1 MTATS
6 PKIEIAPT
14 SEASRIESLDVFR
27 GFALLGILL
36 LNIIGFGLFSPSY
49 SNPAFDLI
57 GTATANTW
65 TWGTIELFAEGS
77 MRCLFS
83 ILFGAGVVLFT
94 TGDNAKSGWIHY
106 KRTFW
111 LLMFGLFDAYILLWN
126 GDILV
131 TYALAGAV
139 LYLLRNKSAKTLFI
153 ISGTLV
159 LLMSLQHLGIG
170 LALKQ
175 TSNMYD
181 EVSLADAAGQEEI
194 VSKDKREAAIV
205 WEDFSNDYSL
215 SPEQIKAEIVARTS
229 NYADAFDWNAKKN
242 ADLYSL
248 VLPTF
253 MIWDTLAMMLLGMA
267 FYKTGILQAARSPIF
282 YKKLMVLGFGVGLLI
297 NGYEIYRAY
306 TSGFDLF
313 ASFAQMQPT
322 YHIGRIGMAFGYIG
336 LLGWICQTGYLK
348 SLTSRLSAVGRMALT
363 NYLMQSLICAVI
375 FTGLGFGLLGR
386 FQRVELYGIVI
397 VIWLFQLWLSPLW
410 LSRFRFGPVEWL
422 WRTLTYGK
430 APGFKR

>member
-126 GDILV
+126 G
-131 TYALAGAV
+131 
-139 LYLLRNKSAKTLFI
+139 
-153 ISGTLV
+153 
-159 LLMSLQHLGIG
+159 
-170 LALKQ
+170 
-175 TSNMYD
+175 
-181 EVSLADAAGQEEI
+181 
-194 VSKDKREAAIV
+194 
-205 WEDFSNDYSL
+205 
-215 SPEQIKAEIVARTS
+215 
-229 NYADAFDWNAKKN
+229 
-242 ADLYSL
+242 
-248 VLPTF
+248 
-253 MIWDTLAMMLLGMA
+253 
-267 FYKTGILQAARSPIF
+267 
-282 YKKLMVLGFGVGLLI
+282 
-297 NGYEIYRAY
+297 
-306 TSGFDLF
+306 
-313 ASFAQMQPT
+313 
-322 YHIGRIGMAFGYIG
+322 
-336 LLGWICQTGYLK
+336 
-348 SLTSRLSAVGRMALT
+348 
-363 NYLMQSLICAVI
+363 
-375 FTGLGFGLLGR
+375 
-386 FQRVELYGIVI
+386 
-397 VIWLFQLWLSPLW
+397 
-410 LSRFRFGPVEWL
+410 
-422 WRTLTYGK
+422 
-430 APGFKR
+430 